1 MSQLNWVFLDDFGK
15 RYDIGLYHGNK
26 TGHLMVYCNSNVI
39 LIDFNVLE
47 SKLYSFYLGEELC
60 ELEIKKK
67 SEQFSYSLKPNRTAD
82 TPLNH
87 IRRHTEK
94 KNQLK
99 IAIIGVILILVVIF
113 VFLLSKTIS

>member
-15 RYDIGLYHGNK
+15 RYEIGMYHGNN

-60 ELEIKKK
+60 ELEIKKEAK
-67 SEQFSYSLKPNRTAD
+67 HFSYSLKPNRTAD

-87 IRRHTEK
+87 KRRSHEK
-94 KNQLK
+94 KNKLK
-99 IAIIGVILILVVIF
+99 IAFVGFIMFLLVVF
-113 VFLLSKTIS
+113 VFLLAKTIS